1 MFDPPEVYTNHA
13 IPVAGRHIDRLCAS
27 HRHTGV
33 AASDV
38 ALAEIAFGLPSGNQQ
53 QIALASHRASQG
65 HDAIICTGE
74 AMDSFLDQP

>member
-1 MFDPPEVYTNHA
+1 VFDPPEVYTNHA

-38 ALAEIAFGLPSGNQQ
+38 ALAEIAFGLPSG
-53 QIALASHRASQG
+53 ISALASHRASQG

-74 AMDSFLDQP
+74 AMDMDSFLDQP